1 MESFRQVIRG
11 WLGKLLLVLFLT
23 PLALVGIEGYFSGGQ
38 SADVAKTVNGQDI
51 SKKDLEVQTKNYK
64 DQYLSM
70 VQGDESLL
78 NQSFIQDAALD
89 GLVSRALLVQQAEK
103 LGISLSDSQI
113 EQMIA
118 QQPNFQEGGKFS
130 NTLYENYLR
139 SIGMTSN
146 ALIANLRQDHS
157 LKMLMST
164 ITDHSLVNKIDIQQ
178 ISNLQAERRNLFLSS
193 IKLDDYK
200 KNVTVS
206 NQEIADYYAKHKNE
220 FKQTASVDVDYV
232 VLSAAM
238 LANPNATV
246 TATELEQA
254 YKAFVEKS
262 NKDAKREVKHILIT
276 TDARSAADAE
286 KLANEIYAK
295 IQGGMTF
302 EQAVTQYSEDP
313 SSKSS
318 GGIIASYIAGAFGE
332 SFDNAVNSL
341 NNDQLSKPV
350 KTQFG
355 YHLIESK
362 KISDAIPTFEA
373 KKAELTTEVM
383 KSKVANIYSDTVNT
397 LNEQVV
403 NDDALDG
410 IPQEVKVAKI
420 ESANGVKLSTQNPVL
435 ADPSVKIKLFN
446 DDVKNGDRN
455 ASSNIQLANGDT
467 VWIKV
472 RNYHEAGAIP
482 LAKATD
488 KVKAKLIEKKAYEAA
503 KAKVANVIN
512 EFKTQPSQQVLS
524 KNTLSFE
531 HAGIF
536 TRSQGLKREVER
548 AAFSVPTP
556 KAGMWSVTT
565 AQFPN
570 ELVIVAVAEVIK
582 APIDSLSPAQVQ
594 ELTKLYQQLRGQ
606 QVLADYT
613 EYLKSDAKIK

>member
-51 SKKDLEVQTKNYK
+51 SKKDLEAQTKNYK

-276 TDARSAADAE
+276 TDARSATDAE

-383 KSKVANIYSDTVNT
+383 KSKVANVYSDTVNT

-613 EYLKSDAKIK
+613 EYLKSGAKIK

>member
-51 SKKDLEVQTKNYK
+51 SKKDLEAQTKNYK

-89 GLVSRALLVQQAEK
+89 GLVSRALLIQQAEK

-383 KSKVANIYSDTVNT
+383 KSKVANVYSDTVNT

-613 EYLKSDAKIK
+613 EYLKSGAKIK